1 MSRLPVVSVR
11 ALRIMLLTHSKSNV
25 SCRTLMGCGIFIC
38 ALLLLTGCGS
48 FGSKNNV
55 AKVAQFKQ
63 DTSVGTEDISI
74 VAVGLVGVPYRYGGN
89 NPKGGF
95 DCSGLIVYVY
105 SKSAD
110 IKLPRT
116 IQEMSSRGQSVENQ
130 PPAPG
135 DLVFFNTTGEKYSHA
150 GIYVGQ
156 GRFVHAP
163 SAGGTVRLEQI
174 TAPYWAARFTEARRL
189 TASKNNQ

>member
-1 MSRLPVVSVR
+1 MPTNFVL
-11 ALRIMLLTHSKSNV
+11 KNV
-25 SCRTLMGCGIFIC
+25 QLADGTI
-38 ALLLLTGCGS
+38 
-48 FGSKNNV
+48 
-55 AKVAQFKQ
+55 Q
-63 DTSVGTEDISI
+63 DIQVKDDRI
-74 VAVGLVGVPYRYGGN
+74 VAVGNSLVASETI
-89 NPKGGF
+89 

-105 SKSAD
+105 NKAAG

-116 IQEMSSRGQSVENQ
+116 IQLMSTKGRSIEGQ

-163 SAGGTVRLEQI
+163 SAGGTVRLDYI
-174 TAPYWAARFTEARRL
+174 TSPYWAAKFTEARRI
-189 TASKNNQ
+189 AP

>member
-1 MSRLPVVSVR
+1 MSPLRVASVR
-11 ALRIMLLTHSKSNV
+11 VSRIMQQTHSKQALL
-25 SCRTLMGCGIFIC
+25 CRTLMGCGIFIC
-38 ALLLLTGCGS
+38 TLLALSACST
-48 FGSKNNV
+48 FGNKSGA
-55 AKVAQFKQ
+55 AKIIQFKQ
-63 DTSVGTEDISI
+63 DTSAGTEDISI
-74 VAVGLVGVPYRYGGN
+74 AAVGLVGVPYRYGGN
-89 NPKGGF
+89 TPKGGF

-105 SKSAD
+105 AKAAD

-116 IQEMSSRGQSVENQ
+116 IQLMSTKGRSIDNQ

-135 DLVFFNTTGEKYSHA
+135 DLIFFNTMGEKYSHA

-174 TAPYWAARFTEARRL
+174 ENPYWAARFTEARRL
-189 TASKNNQ
+189 TPQ

>member
-1 MSRLPVVSVR
+1 
-11 ALRIMLLTHSKSNV
+11 MLLTHSKQTF
-25 SCRTLMGCGIFIC
+25 SCRTRIGCGIFIW
-38 ALLLLTGCGS
+38 AILSLSGCGS
-48 FGSKNNV
+48 FSSNNNL

-74 VAVGLVGVPYRYGGN
+74 TAVGLVGVPYRYGGN
-89 NPKGGF
+89 TPNGGF
-95 DCSGLIVYVY
+95 DCSGLIAYVY
-105 SKSAD
+105 NKSAN

-116 IQEMSSRGQSVENQ
+116 IQEMSNRGQSVANS

-135 DLVFFNTTGEKYSHA
+135 DLVFFNTTGARYSHA

-163 SAGGTVRLEQI
+163 SAGGTVRLEYI
-174 TAPYWAARFTEARRL
+174 TTPYWAARFTEARRL
-189 TASKNNQ
+189 TP

>member
-1 MSRLPVVSVR
+1 
-11 ALRIMLLTHSKSNV
+11 
-25 SCRTLMGCGIFIC
+25 MGCGIFIC

-48 FGSKNNV
+48 FGSKNNA

-74 VAVGLVGVPYRYGGN
+74 AAVGLVGVPYRYGGN

>member
-1 MSRLPVVSVR
+1 MLPWRVASAHV
-11 ALRIMLLTHSKSNV
+11 LRIMLPTRFKQAT
-25 SCRTLMGCGIFIC
+25 SCRTLLGCGIFIC
-38 ALLLLTGCGS
+38 TLLFLAGCS
-48 FGSKNNV
+48 TFGGKSNQ

-63 DTSVGTEDISI
+63 DTSVGTEGISI
-74 VAVGLVGVPYRYGGN
+74 AAIGLVDVPYRYGGN
-89 NPKGGF
+89 TPKGGF

-105 SKSAD
+105 NKTAG

-116 IQEMSSRGQSVENQ
+116 IEQMSTQGIGIENG

-163 SAGGTVRLEQI
+163 SAGGTVRLDYI
-174 TAPYWAARFTEARRL
+174 TSPYWAAKFTEARRI
-189 TASKNNQ
+189 ASN

>member
-1 MSRLPVVSVR
+1 
-11 ALRIMLLTHSKSNV
+11 MLLTHSNQSR
-25 SCRTLMGCGIFIC
+25 SFRTLIGCGIFIC
-38 ALLLLTGCGS
+38 ALAISGCGIFKTKS
-48 FGSKNNV
+48 SPS
-55 AKVAQFKQ
+55 KVAQFKQ

-74 VAVGLVGVPYRYGGN
+74 AAVGLVDVPYRFGGN
-89 NPKGGF
+89 TPKGGF

-105 SKSAD
+105 NKAAD

-116 IQEMSSRGQSVENQ
+116 IQLMSSQGKSIDGQ

-163 SAGGTVRLEQI
+163 SAGGTVRLDYI
-174 TAPYWAARFTEARRL
+174 TAPYWASKFTEARRIVPR
-189 TASKNNQ
+189 

>member
-1 MSRLPVVSVR
+1 MPVESVHV
-11 ALRIMLLTHSKSNV
+11 LRTMLLTHSKQTA
-25 SCRTLMGCGIFIC
+25 SCRTLIGCGIFIC
-38 ALLLLTGCGS
+38 ALLTLSGCTI
-48 FGSKNNV
+48 FGSKSS
-55 AKVAQFKQ
+55 ASKVSQFKQ

-74 VAVGLVGVPYRYGGN
+74 AAIGLVGVPYRYGGN

-95 DCSGLIVYVY
+95 DCSGLIGYVY
-105 SKSAD
+105 YKSAN

-116 IQEMSSRGQSVENQ
+116 IQDMSSKGQSVENQ

-163 SAGGTVRLEQI
+163 SAGGTVRLEYV
-174 TAPYWAARFTEARRL
+174 TTPYWAARFTEARRL
-189 TASKNNQ
+189 TP

>member
-1 MSRLPVVSVR
+1 
-11 ALRIMLLTHSKSNV
+11 
-25 SCRTLMGCGIFIC
+25 
-38 ALLLLTGCGS
+38 
-48 FGSKNNV
+48 
-55 AKVAQFKQ
+55 
-63 DTSVGTEDISI
+63 
-74 VAVGLVGVPYRYGGN
+74 LVDVLYRYGGN
-89 NPKGGF
+89 TPKGGF

-105 SKSAD
+105 NKAAG

-116 IQEMSSRGQSVENQ
+116 IQLMSAKGRSIEGQ

-163 SAGGTVRLEQI
+163 SAGGTVRLDYI
-174 TAPYWAARFTEARRL
+174 TSPYWAAKFTEARRI
-189 TASKNNQ
+189 TPQ

>member
-1 MSRLPVVSVR
+1 
-11 ALRIMLLTHSKSNV
+11 
-25 SCRTLMGCGIFIC
+25 MGCGIFIC
-38 ALLLLTGCGS
+38 TLLTLSGCGT
-48 FGSKNNV
+48 FGSK
-55 AKVAQFKQ
+55 AGPSKVVQFKQ

-74 VAVGLVGVPYRYGGN
+74 AALGLVDVPYRYGGN
-89 NPKGGF
+89 TPNGGF

-105 SKSAD
+105 NKAAG

-116 IQEMSSRGQSVENQ
+116 IQLMSTKGQSIEGQ

-163 SAGGTVRLEQI
+163 SAGGTVRLDNI
-174 TAPYWAARFTEARRL
+174 TSPYWAAKFTEARRV
-189 TASKNNQ
+189 AP

>member
-1 MSRLPVVSVR
+1 MSPWHVASAHV
-11 ALRIMLLTHSKSNV
+11 LRIMLLTHCKLPP
-25 SCRTLMGCGIFIC
+25 SCRTLLGCGIFIG
-38 ALLLLTGCGS
+38 ALLALSGCSIFSGKS
-48 FGSKNNV
+48 NV
-55 AKVAQFKQ
+55 SRVAQFKQ

-74 VAVGLVGVPYRYGGN
+74 AAVGLVGVPYRYGGN

-95 DCSGLIVYVY
+95 DCSGLIGYVY
-105 SKSAD
+105 YKSAN

-116 IQEMSSRGQSVENQ
+116 IEEMSSQGQSIENQ

-135 DLVFFNTTGEKYSHA
+135 DIIFFNTTGEKYSHA

-163 SAGGTVRLEQI
+163 SAGGTVRLEYI
-174 TAPYWAARFTEARRL
+174 TSPYWAARYTGARRIQSSSL
-189 TASKNNQ
+189 

>member
-1 MSRLPVVSVR
+1 
-11 ALRIMLLTHSKSNV
+11 MLLTHSKQTF

-38 ALLLLTGCGS
+38 ILLLLTGCSS
-48 FGSKNNV
+48 FGPKNST
-55 AKVAQFKQ
+55 AKVSQFKQ

-74 VAVGLVGVPYRYGGN
+74 AAVGLVGVPYRYGGN
-89 NPKGGF
+89 NPNGGF
-95 DCSGLIVYVY
+95 DCSGLITYVY
-105 SKSAD
+105 NKSAN

-116 IQEMSSRGQSVENQ
+116 IQEMSSRGQSVDSG

-135 DLVFFNTTGEKYSHA
+135 DLVFFNTTGAKYSHA

-163 SAGGTVRLEQI
+163 SAGGTVRLEYI
-174 TAPYWAARFTEARRL
+174 TTPYWAARFTEARRL
-189 TASKNNQ
+189 TP

>member
-1 MSRLPVVSVR
+1 
-11 ALRIMLLTHSKSNV
+11 MLLTHSKQTLL
-25 SCRTLMGCGIFIC
+25 CRTLIGCGIFIC
-38 ALLLLTGCGS
+38 AITLNGCS
-48 FGSKNNV
+48 TFGPKSSSSKV
-55 AKVAQFKQ
+55 SQFKQ

-74 VAVGLVGVPYRYGGN
+74 AAVGLVDVPYRFGGN
-89 NPKGGF
+89 TPKGGF

-105 SKSAD
+105 NKAAG

-116 IQEMSSRGQSVENQ
+116 IQLMSSQGRSIDGQ

-163 SAGGTVRLEQI
+163 SAGGTVRLDYI
-174 TAPYWAARFTEARRL
+174 TAPYWAAKFTEARRI
-189 TASKNNQ
+189 APR